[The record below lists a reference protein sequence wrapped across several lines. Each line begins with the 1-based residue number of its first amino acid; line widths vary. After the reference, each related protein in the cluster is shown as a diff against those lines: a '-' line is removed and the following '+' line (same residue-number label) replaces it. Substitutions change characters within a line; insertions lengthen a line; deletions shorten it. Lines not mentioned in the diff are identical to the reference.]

1 MHSSKEQQREIRKP
15 FLSNK
20 CKEVEENNRIRKTRD
35 LFKKIRNTVGGVCNF
50 LGSVSSQQKFE
61 ARDKPTL
68 QPLDDQCYSS
78 RMDQCHSSVF
88 QLNFI

>member
-1 MHSSKEQQREIRKP
+1 MQSSKEQQREIRKP

-78 RMDQCHSSVF
+78 RMDQCRSSVF